1 MAGCLG
7 VVCTAGFES
16 ISEAAYL
23 GKRLLMVPVQNHP
36 EQTVNALDA
45 QLAGLGVYDTGF
57 RLSRLL
63 EPVDTKV
70 SAGFKQW
77 VDQAGAVAVRAAE
90 LTAARGAW
98 RPGTIAGLG
107 KALERSRPA
116 ADVGQGGG

>member
-1 MAGCLG
+1 MNRREFTSLA
-7 VVCTAGFES
+7 
-16 ISEAAYL
+16 
-23 GKRLLMVPVQNHP
+23 
-36 EQTVNALDA
+36 
-45 QLAGLGVYDTGF
+45 LAGLGMHDTGF

-63 EPVDTKV
+63 EPVDRKV

-98 RPGTIAGLG
+98 RPGAKAGLG

-116 ADVGQGGG
+116 ADAAQGHG